1 MRHWVAVVAL
11 LVSTAP
17 ALADG
22 WRYDSGPSA
31 LLPKGQRLHMLSN
44 GAAMFMCA
52 ASLPLTF
59 GVEISYDTRDLT
71 RKLPPAK
78 VTWLVDDTV
87 GETASWS
94 RQGLFVLADPRTSHV
109 IAGKAKTAKTM
120 MGIQT
125 GKLTSL
131 FDVRGLSA
139 GLNKLGKAC
148 G

>member
-1 MRHWVAVVAL
+1 
-11 LVSTAP
+11 
-17 ALADG
+17 
-22 WRYDSGPSA
+22 
-31 LLPKGQRLHMLSN
+31 
-44 GAAMFMCA
+44 
-52 ASLPLTF
+52 
-59 GVEISYDTRDLT
+59 
-71 RKLPPAK
+71 
-78 VTWLVDDTV
+78 
-87 GETASWS
+87 
-94 RQGLFVLADPRTSHV
+94 V